1 MKHLEPHCFELRR
14 FPSRQR
20 LIRHILAFMIFAAC
34 TRLSWGLWLLFGGV
48 TLAYWIWLICRPRR
62 ALLLAET
69 ELLGEIGLL
78 SAIQIPKQ
86 QVEQIS
92 PSSNGVI
99 ISWRKGGVARYT
111 HIQASWFHEAVWSQA
126 YPALLSWADP
136 SSSSPGGSQEISRG

>member
-1 MKHLEPHCFELRR
+1 MVSVNLVAFLGRGWFLE
-14 FPSRQR
+14 
-20 LIRHILAFMIFAAC
+20 
-34 TRLSWGLWLLFGGV
+34 LFVGGV
-48 TLAYWIWLICRPRR
+48 TLAYLIWMFCRPRR

-86 QVEQIS
+86 HVEQIS

-99 ISWRKGGVARYT
+99 ISWRKGDVARYT

-126 YPALLSWADP
+126 YPALLSWAVT
-136 SSSSPGGSQEISRG
+136 SSSSPEGSQEISRG